1 MPVESWLN
9 PEDVPDLAAH
19 ATAMID
25 AALTG
30 SGLTRESYWAA
41 VRKGYNTPYNDPP
54 RKDCRAHARPPRR
67 SRTRSRG
74 LSLRP
79 WNPWPCRW
87 PYRRPGRG
95 SARALNTGTR
105 VAILPTSL
113 RKLH

>member
-9 PEDVPDLAAH
+9 TEEVPDFAAH

-54 RKDCRAHARPPRR
+54 KR
-67 SRTRSRG
+67 
-74 LSLRP
+74 
-79 WNPWPCRW
+79 
-87 PYRRPGRG
+87 
-95 SARALNTGTR
+95 RALPNAVPAPVTVQTDADSEPSPAL
-105 VAILPTSL
+105 VAPAIAAAEI
-113 RKLH
+113 RAV

>member
-9 PEDVPDLAAH
+9 TEEVPDFAAH

-54 RKDCRAHARPPRR
+54 RQRAAPAQPNVIAVPAGPAVEPLPVPA
-67 SRTRSRG
+67 G
-74 LSLRP
+74 LIAALATE
-79 WNPWPCRW
+79 
-87 PYRRPGRG
+87 
-95 SARALNTGTR
+95 ARA
-105 VAILPTSL
+105 V
-113 RKLH
+113 